1 MEKSRVILVTT
12 VSLHF
17 VMGKKYVTVELRGKW
32 DEGLRNFPVE
42 EKVVLGGRGRIK
54 GGLDLIV
61 DT

>member
-32 DEGLRNFPVE
+32 DEGLRNFLERRRSYLE
-42 EKVVLGGRGRIK
+42 EEVGSRE
-54 GGLDLIV
+54 GL
-61 DT
+61 T